1 MTTTTVDTPPHT
13 AVCQRCGC
21 VSTLPKLFPKIWGK
35 LLCPACAAKRALRTN
50 QVIYGVALFLIL
62 FNIFGLWLLTGR
74 PGQTGLDLL
83 LMLFFSLLLL
93 VLHELSHA
101 AMAWLL
107 GGRIFGIH
115 LGVGKLLLQ
124 RWLGNFY
131 LGVSLLPASGLC
143 FAGFPPISWPRL
155 RYGLM
160 VAAGPLF
167 HLLLLLLLLPRT
179 RAFLGLP
186 GPGWL
191 IMIFILNAFML
202 ALNLWPFLKVHT
214 AVGVAGSDGSQ
225 LWRLLRGKV
234 PAEQIHQGYYQ
245 LVATF
250 ALQQKRDDQALAE
263 VAQGLARYPDNQILR
278 NLHGY
283 LLLRSDQLPA
293 SLAIWQE
300 LIDAPPAATIPPEQ
314 QPLIQALHYNN
325 YAWVRLMLH
334 SEPAHLA
341 AAADYA
347 ERAFAMVPWLA
358 PIRGTLAAVKV
369 AQGDYAAG
377 VTMALAAAADYQQ
390 DPSPTAREGRGS
402 NLATAALGYH
412 GQGNAQEARRLLAE
426 AQALAPKEIAVR
438 QAAAAI
444 QNGPDL
450 VLSEHH
456 ATS

>member
-1 MTTTTVDTPPHT
+1 VWI
-13 AVCQRCGC
+13 G
-21 VSTLPKLFPKIWGK
+21 
-35 LLCPACAAKRALRTN
+35 LLCPACAAKRALRYN
-50 QVIYGVALFLIL
+50 QVIYGIALGLIL
-62 FNIFGLWLLTGR
+62 FHILGLWLLTGR

-83 LMLFFSLLLL
+83 LILIFSLLLL
-93 VLHELSHA
+93 ILHELSHA
-101 AMAWLL
+101 AMTWLL

-143 FAGFPPISWPRL
+143 FAGFPQTSWPRL

-167 HLLLLLLLLPRT
+167 HLLLLLLLLPST
-179 RAFLGLP
+179 RAVLGIP

-191 IMIFILNAFML
+191 LTLFILNAFLL

-214 AVGVAGSDGSQ
+214 AVGVAGSDGNQ
-225 LWRLLRGKV
+225 LWRLLRGQLT
-234 PAEQIHQGYYQ
+234 AEQIHQGYYQ
-245 LVATF
+245 LLATF
-250 ALQQKRDDQALAE
+250 ALQQKRDDHALAE

-283 LLLRSDQLPA
+283 LLLRSDQLAA
-293 SLAIWQE
+293 SLTIWQA

-325 YAWVRLMLH
+325 YAWVRLMSH

-341 AAADYA
+341 TAADYA

-377 VTMALAAAADYQQ
+377 VPLALAAAADYQQ

-412 GQGNAQEARRLLAE
+412 RQGNAQEARRLLAE
-426 AQALAPKEIAVR
+426 AQTLAPQEIAVR
-438 QAAAAI
+438 QTAAAI
-444 QNGPDL
+444 QNGPEL
-450 VLSEHH
+450 VLSEHL
-456 ATS
+456 ATG